1 MRTVLVTGAASWEG
15 IRLVRRLHRRGDVR
29 VVAVDELAA
38 PIPLP
43 VPLVRWSLD
52 SLDFAHWVLDLE
64 PDTVVHLATI
74 DRSDQLGEGARSTM
88 VLGAQALFGALTRLR
103 SLERVVVKSD
113 AAVYG
118 TGPRH
123 PTIADEAAPFEGAGT
138 RHERALRDVER
149 FVDELG
155 AELPGVAVTVL
166 RFVEAHADHV
176 DSPLSR
182 LLRLPAVPV
191 LMGFDPLLQLIAP
204 DDVIA
209 CLEHALDA
217 GVAGTFNV
225 APELPL
231 YLSQIVRIGGATRVP
246 MIGPQLTGAL
256 RALGAGGLRIPD
268 HTRGLLRHGRVVRTD
283 TMRSVL
289 GFEPTVTT
297 RAVVEAS

>member
-15 IRLVRRLHRRGDVR
+15 IRLVRRLHRRGDLR
-29 VVAVDELAA
+29 VVAVDESAA

-43 VPLVRWSLD
+43 VPLQRWSLD
-52 SLDFAHWVLDLE
+52 SLDFAHWVIDLE
-64 PDTVVHLATI
+64 PDTVVHLQTI
-74 DRSDQLGEGARSTM
+74 DHRLGEGHARRTM
-88 VLGAQALFGALTRLR
+88 VLGAQALFGALIRLR

-113 AAVYG
+113 ASIYG

-123 PTIADEAAPFEGAGT
+123 PTIADEAAPFEGT
-138 RHERALRDVER
+138 PTSHERALRDVEQY
-149 FVDELG
+149 VAELA
-155 AELPGVAVTVL
+155 AELPAAAVTVL
-166 RFVEAHADHV
+166 RFVDAHADHV

-191 LMGFDPLLQLIAP
+191 VLGHDPLLQLISP

-209 CLEHALDA
+209 CLEHALDV

-231 YLSQIVRIGGATRVP
+231 YLSQILRVGGATRVP
-246 MIGPQLTGAL
+246 LIGPQLSATL
-256 RALGAGGLRIPD
+256 RALAAGGLSIPD
-268 HTRGLLRHGRVVRTD
+268 HTRGLLRHGRVVRID
-283 TMRSVL
+283 AMRSVL

-297 RAVVEAS
+297 RSVVEAS